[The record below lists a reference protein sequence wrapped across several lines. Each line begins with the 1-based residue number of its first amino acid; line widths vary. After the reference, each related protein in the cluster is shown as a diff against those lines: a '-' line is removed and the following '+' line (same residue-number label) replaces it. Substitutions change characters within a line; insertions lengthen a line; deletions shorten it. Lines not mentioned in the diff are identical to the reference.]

1 MKIVT
6 LLENTTCREDLRRE
20 HGLSLYLESQG
31 HRLLF
36 DMGQTDLFAEN
47 AQLLEVDLS
56 TVEAAVLSHG
66 HYDHGGG
73 LTRFLQ
79 INHHAKVYA
88 STHAFEPH
96 YNAQNRNI
104 GLTPPDQSRMIFVE
118 KSTTILPGF
127 SLHILP
133 QPPVDTA
140 GLQRMEGG
148 RLVPEDFRHEQYL
161 LVEEDGKRILFSG
174 CTHKGIVQIARAFRP
189 DVLIGGFHLSKI
201 QDESVLGTIADAL
214 LALPTRYY
222 TGHCTGTEQFG
233 YLKQKMGARLE
244 KLATGVQVEL

>member
-6 LLENTTCREDLRRE
+6 LLENTTCREDLRWE

-73 LTRFLQ
+73 LARFLQ

-96 YNAQNRNI
+96 YNARNRNI
-104 GLTPPDQSRMIFVE
+104 GLNPPDQSRMVYVE
-118 KSTTILPGF
+118 ESTTILPGF
-127 SLHILP
+127 TLHTLP

-140 GLQRMEGG
+140 GLQRMEDGC
-148 RLVPEDFRHEQYL
+148 LVPEDFRHEQYL

-174 CTHKGIVQIARAFRP
+174 CAHKGIVQIARAFRP

-201 QDESVLGTIADAL
+201 QDESVLDTIADAL
-214 LALPTRYY
+214 LTLPTRYY

-233 YLKQKMGARLE
+233 YLKRKMGARLE
-244 KLATGVQVEL
+244 NLSTGVQVEL